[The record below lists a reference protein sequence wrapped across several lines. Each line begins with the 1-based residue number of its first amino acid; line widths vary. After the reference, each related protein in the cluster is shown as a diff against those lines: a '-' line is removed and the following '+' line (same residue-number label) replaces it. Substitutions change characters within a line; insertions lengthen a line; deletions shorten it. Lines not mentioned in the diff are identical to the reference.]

1 MTLEDQIKD
10 LTSRNGILVAC
21 IDSLLKAVVELA
33 VCGKAVTVANKHNA
47 SDEVHATA
55 LRDFDEAILE
65 AKNK

>member
-1 MTLEDQIKD
+1 MTLEEQIKD

-33 VCGKAVTVANKHNA
+33 VCGKAVTVANAHGT
-47 SDEVHATA
+47 SDKAHETA